1 MKRKIFTLALSFL
14 TAFTAFF
21 GVSNH
26 QVAAS
31 ELESVDVNEMK
42 QNSKYVTVPVELE
55 YVPPAHYFY
64 SSGGYA
70 GYLSLVNYFFNG
82 SKYQAT
88 YTGYLYDSP
97 PYPSPTLLSIDEE

>member
-1 MKRKIFTLALSFL
+1 MKRKAFTLALSFL
-14 TAFTAFF
+14 TAFMLLV

-31 ELESVDVNEMK
+31 ELESVNEMK
-42 QNSKYVTVPVELE
+42 QNSKHVTVSIELS
-55 YVPPAHYFY
+55 YVPPVHYFY

-97 PYPSPTLLSIDEE
+97 PYPSPTLLSIDE